1 MNWECYRQKNALIKC
16 NEINRLDN
24 THLHKIVRPEKA
36 NSAARPCE
44 NLFQMTRIALVY
56 FDAGGGHR
64 NAAMALEQAI
74 KQLNQPWETHLVN
87 LQELLDSLDIIRRL
101 TGLRIQDAY
110 NRMLRNGWTL
120 GSPQLMRM
128 LQGLIWVYHGQTV
141 RLLEKYWREL
151 RPDMVVSLIPHF
163 NRALC
168 ESLRKACPGKPFV
181 TILTDIADYPP
192 HFWIERQ
199 EQFLICGSE
208 RAVQQARELGH
219 PAERIFQTSGMIL
232 NPRFYNYSP
241 IDRDAERLK
250 HGLEAARVTVLV
262 LFGGQGARKKMLD
275 IDARLSESGLPIQLI
290 LICGK
295 NERLQAELR
304 AQVRPMPRLIEGF
317 TTNVP
322 YYMQLADCF
331 VGKPGPG
338 SIAEALEMGLPIIV
352 ERNAWTLPQE
362 RYNAVWVRE
371 KQVGLVVKNFDHIV
385 DVVQQLLEKETF
397 AKFRCN
403 AKKMRNRALFEIP
416 EILSRILQE
425 SNN

>member
-1 MNWECYRQKNALIKC
+1 
-16 NEINRLDN
+16 
-24 THLHKIVRPEKA
+24 
-36 NSAARPCE
+36 
-44 NLFQMTRIALVY
+44 MTRIALVY

-74 KQLNQPWETHLVN
+74 KPLNQPWETHLVN
-87 LQELLDSLDIIRRL
+87 LQEILDSIDIIRRL

-128 LQGLIWVYHGQTV
+128 LQGLIWVYHGKTV
-141 RLLEKYWREL
+141 RLLERYWREL

-168 ESLRKACPGKPFV
+168 DSLRNACPGKPFV

-219 PAERIFQTSGMIL
+219 SAERIFQTSGMIL

-241 IDRDAERLK
+241 IDREAERLK
-250 HGLEAARVTVLV
+250 HELEAARVTVLV

-371 KQVGLVVKNFDHIV
+371 KEVGLVVKNFDHIV

-425 SNN
+425 FNT

>member
-1 MNWECYRQKNALIKC
+1 
-16 NEINRLDN
+16 
-24 THLHKIVRPEKA
+24 
-36 NSAARPCE
+36 
-44 NLFQMTRIALVY
+44 
-56 FDAGGGHR
+56 
-64 NAAMALEQAI
+64 
-74 KQLNQPWETHLVN
+74 
-87 LQELLDSLDIIRRL
+87 
-101 TGLRIQDAY
+101 
-110 NRMLRNGWTL
+110 
-120 GSPQLMRM
+120 
-128 LQGLIWVYHGQTV
+128 
-141 RLLEKYWREL
+141 
-151 RPDMVVSLIPHF
+151 MVVSLIPHF

-208 RAVQQARELGH
+208 RAVEQARELGH

-241 IDRDAERLK
+241 IDRDTERLK
-250 HGLEAARVTVLV
+250 NGLEAARVTVLV

-275 IDARLSESGLPIQLI
+275 IDASLSESGLPIQLI

-317 TTNVP
+317 TANVP
-322 YYMQLADCF
+322 YFMQLADCF

-371 KQVGLVVKNFDHIV
+371 KEVGLVVKNFDHIV

>member
-1 MNWECYRQKNALIKC
+1 
-16 NEINRLDN
+16 
-24 THLHKIVRPEKA
+24 
-36 NSAARPCE
+36 
-44 NLFQMTRIALVY
+44 MTRIALVY

-74 KQLNQPWETHLVN
+74 KQLNQPWEIHLVN
-87 LQELLDSLDIIRRL
+87 LQEMLDSLDIIRKL

-110 NRMLRNGWTL
+110 NRMLQNGWTL

-128 LQGLIWVYHGQTV
+128 LQALIWVYHGKTV
-141 RLLEKYWREL
+141 RLLDSYWREMK
-151 RPDMVVSLIPHF
+151 PDMVVSLIPHF

-168 ESLRKACPGKPFV
+168 ESLRKARPGKPFV

-199 EQFLICGSE
+199 EQFLICGSD

-219 PAERIFQTSGMIL
+219 PSERIFQTSGMIL
-232 NPRFYNYSP
+232 NPRFYNYTA

-250 HGLEAARVTVLV
+250 HGLEAARATVLV

-371 KQVGLVVKNFDHIV
+371 KEVGLVVKNFDHIV

>member
-1 MNWECYRQKNALIKC
+1 
-16 NEINRLDN
+16 
-24 THLHKIVRPEKA
+24 
-36 NSAARPCE
+36 
-44 NLFQMTRIALVY
+44 MTRIALVY

-110 NRMLRNGWTL
+110 NRMLQNGWTL

-128 LQGLIWVYHGQTV
+128 LQALIWVYHGQTV

-208 RAVQQARELGH
+208 RAVEQARELGH

-241 IDRDAERLK
+241 IDRQAERLK
-250 HGLEAARVTVLV
+250 HGLEAPRVTVLV

-295 NERLQAELR
+295 NDRLQAELR
-304 AQVRPMPRLIEGF
+304 AQPRPMPRLIEGF

-371 KQVGLVVKNFDHIV
+371 KQLGLVVKNFDHIV
-385 DVVQQLLEKETF
+385 DAVQRLLEEETF

-416 EILSRILQE
+416 EILSRILQD
-425 SNN
+425 SNS

>member
-1 MNWECYRQKNALIKC
+1 
-16 NEINRLDN
+16 
-24 THLHKIVRPEKA
+24 
-36 NSAARPCE
+36 
-44 NLFQMTRIALVY
+44 MTRIALVY

-87 LQELLDSLDIIRRL
+87 LQEILDSLDIIRRL

-120 GSPQLMRM
+120 GSPELMRM
-128 LQGLIWVYHGQTV
+128 LQGLIWVYHGKTV
-141 RLLEKYWREL
+141 RLLERCWREL

-168 ESLRKACPGKPFV
+168 ESLHKACPGKPFV

-371 KQVGLVVKNFDHIV
+371 KEVGLVVKNFDHIV
-385 DVVQQLLEKETF
+385 DAVQQLLEKETF

-425 SNN
+425 SNS

>member
-1 MNWECYRQKNALIKC
+1 
-16 NEINRLDN
+16 
-24 THLHKIVRPEKA
+24 
-36 NSAARPCE
+36 
-44 NLFQMTRIALVY
+44 MTRIALVY

-87 LQELLDSLDIIRRL
+87 LQEILDSLDIIRRL

-128 LQGLIWVYHGQTV
+128 LQGLIWVYHGKTV
-141 RLLEKYWREL
+141 RLLEGYWREM

-219 PAERIFQTSGMIL
+219 PSERIFQTSGMIL

-275 IDARLSESGLPIQLI
+275 IDARLSESGLPIQLV

-371 KQVGLVVKNFDHIV
+371 KEVGLVVKNFDHIV

>member
-1 MNWECYRQKNALIKC
+1 
-16 NEINRLDN
+16 
-24 THLHKIVRPEKA
+24 LHKILSPKDKTPCATVRE
-36 NSAARPCE
+36 S
-44 NLFQMTRIALVY
+44 FQMKRIALVY

-74 KQLNQPWETHLVN
+74 KKLNHPWETHLVN
-87 LQELLDSLDIIRRL
+87 LQEILDSLDIIRKL

-128 LQGLIWVYHGQTV
+128 LQALIWVYQGKTV
-141 RLLEKYWREL
+141 RLLEKYLREL
-151 RPDMVVSLIPHF
+151 RPHMVVSLIPHF

-168 ESLRKACPGKPFV
+168 DSLHKACPGKPFV

-219 PAERIFQTSGMIL
+219 SAERIFQTSGMIL

-241 IDRDAERLK
+241 IDRESERLK

-338 SIAEALEMGLPIIV
+338 SIAEALEMELPIIV

-362 RYNAVWVRE
+362 RYNAVWVQE
-371 KQVGLVVKNFDHIV
+371 KQVGLVVKNFDQIV

-425 SNN
+425 SNS